1 MNDKLP
7 FILDYYDR
15 EVTRLIVEKY
25 GYSEMDAYKKFILS
39 ETYKMLSDTELEMWD
54 FSYYGIFDMWE
65 NEQIT
70 GNPRNSIYIRAD

>member
-70 GNPRNSIYIRAD
+70 GNPRNSIYIRED